1 MATPIPE
8 SDADLVLLA
17 LEGRQDAFS
26 ALYERYFPSVF
37 DFLTRLLRSRDEAAD
52 VAQDTFIK
60 ALEQLATLKKPERF
74 KSWLFTTLHR
84 EFLGSRRRLTKF
96 PHIDMKNAEPEL
108 PNIAPDVVDKLDAG
122 IVMDAL
128 QQVDDKFRSAL
139 SLFYLKDHSYKE
151 IPAVLNIPIGT
162 VMSRISRGKSQLR
175 DVLAQAVTATPS
187 P

>member
-1 MATPIPE
+1 MSIDNEELVEEFYQPLFRFALSLTKAE
-8 SDADLVLLA
+8 ADAVDLV
-17 LEGRQDAFS
+17 QQT
-26 ALYERYFPSVF
+26 
-37 DFLTRLLRSRDEAAD
+37 FLRWAQKGHQLRDE
-52 VAQDTFIK
+52 
-60 ALEQLATLKKPERF
+60 KKV

-84 EFLGSRRRLTKF
+84 EFLGSRRRQTKF
-96 PHIDMKNAEPEL
+96 PHIDMENAEPEL

-151 IPAVLNIPIGT
+151 IAAVLNIPIGT

-187 P
+187 T